1 MKKEVRLLE
10 TMPIH
15 GALVSKKATIEL
27 DEKEADLLVRTNR
40 AEYVESATKAPIDYK
55 KKKGPDENRVVET
68 PENRGKE

>member
-1 MKKEVRLLE
+1 MKKVKLLV

-15 GALVSKKATIEL
+15 GALVSKGKIVEL
-27 DEKEADLLVRTNR
+27 DEKEADLLLRTNR
-40 AEYVESATKAPIDYK
+40 AEDVEPAVKAPLDYK